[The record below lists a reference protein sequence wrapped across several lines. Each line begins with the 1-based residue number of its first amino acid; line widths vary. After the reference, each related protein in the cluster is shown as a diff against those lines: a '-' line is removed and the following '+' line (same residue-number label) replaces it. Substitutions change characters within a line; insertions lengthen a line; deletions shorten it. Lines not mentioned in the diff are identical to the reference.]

1 MGFGKFESA
10 GRVPL
15 GEGKEKRVFVHPNDE
30 RRVVA
35 EGKESV
41 EKETSR
47 QRRGRYYLTKIV
59 HGLLPENI
67 PNIYQVG
74 ESVDGRQTADAERI
88 AHSPGHEALQAALRT
103 GEDSESA
110 AQQAAKEVRE
120 GRSELDT
127 ALAELGLSFDVD
139 TDAGNYTINES
150 GNVNYLETFKPWQS
164 DARYPNE
171 LEVLF
176 GEDELREAI
185 EAVED
190 AGVKAKCSQYLDR
203 LLVLMEEEKNELRAN
218 HESSR
223 VESDPQ
229 VELEQMLGPFL
240 EGQFLANL
248 HALQTVEEAF
258 ASEERKSVKP
268 ILIAAE
274 KMLHTLGETGS
285 SQEEYNR
292 LSDKISLLARAYGIP
307 KGNIIDHSRG

>member
-1 MGFGKFESA
+1 
-10 GRVPL
+10 
-15 GEGKEKRVFVHPNDE
+15 VHW
-30 RRVVA
+30 
-35 EGKESV
+35 
-41 EKETSR
+41 
-47 QRRGRYYLTKIV
+47 
-59 HGLLPENI
+59 LLPENI

-88 AHSPGHEALQAALRT
+88 AHSPGHEALQAARR
-103 GEDSESA
+103 DSEDEESA
-110 AQQAAKEVRE
+110 NQQAFEEMKE
-120 GRSELDT
+120 GMSELDT
-127 ALAELGLSFDVD
+127 ALSDLGLGFGLDQDLRNYSISE
-139 TDAGNYTINES
+139 AGNL
-150 GNVNYLETFKPWQS
+150 NYLETFKPWEFGVVDPTEV
-164 DARYPNE
+164 DA
-171 LEVLF
+171 LF

-203 LLVLMEEEKNELRAN
+203 LLVLIEEEKNELRAN

-268 ILIAAE
+268 ILIAAK

-292 LSDKISLLARAYGIP
+292 LSDKVSLLARAYGIP
-307 KGNIIDHSRG
+307 SLGRIDHTKG